1 MGNGVLGVLGASR
14 PFKYTRLAALFGGL
28 GWKASLVS
36 AHSIANREAPRAG
49 HASMERARVAERAG
63 GERIGEREI
72 GEYEWAWDA
81 RSGGM
86 VGMYVCMD
94 GMNSILCVR
103 FAVQR
108 TWEHHRVRFGWGGRY
123 ISLYPPISIAIFRD
137 SNSNNIQYKLQY
149 AGSLFP
155 LTRCDP
161 AGGLTGSTASTL
173 LYVVPLSS
181 APLSAKFY
189 GDGRYRI
196 QYLRMWSIAQP
207 RFSPSRL

>member
-1 MGNGVLGVLGASR
+1 
-14 PFKYTRLAALFGGL
+14 
-28 GWKASLVS
+28 
-36 AHSIANREAPRAG
+36 
-49 HASMERARVAERAG
+49 VAERAG
-63 GERIGEREI
+63 RARTGEREI

-81 RSGGM
+81 RSGDI
-86 VGMYVCMD
+86 VCSMYVWT
-94 GMNSILCVR
+94 VR
-103 FAVQR
+103 YEQYLMCTLLYSAKDVEASQSEI
-108 TWEHHRVRFGWGGRY
+108 WLGRALYLAISPY
-123 ISLYPPISIAIFRD
+123 IIAIFRD